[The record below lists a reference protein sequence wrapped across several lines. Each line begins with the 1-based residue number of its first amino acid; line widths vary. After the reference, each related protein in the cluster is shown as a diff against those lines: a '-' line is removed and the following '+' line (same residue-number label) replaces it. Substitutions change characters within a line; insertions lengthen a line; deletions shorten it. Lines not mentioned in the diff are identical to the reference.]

1 MSEKKRL
8 FLVDAYALIFRGY
21 YAFIKNPQINS
32 KGEDTSAIMGFMNS
46 LLDVIKRERPDHLAV
61 CFDKGGSVDRVE
73 IFEAYKANRD
83 ETPEGIR
90 TAIPHIYNIL
100 KAMHIPI
107 MVKEGYEADDV
118 IGTLSRQ
125 AEAQGYTTFMV
136 TPDKDF
142 AQLVTENVFMYRP
155 KSFGGGYETWGVEEV
170 KKKFEVETPLQVIDF
185 LGMMGDS
192 SDNIPGLP
200 GVGEKTAKKFIKQF
214 GSMENLLANTDQLK
228 GKMKENI
235 EANKELGMLS
245 KTLAT
250 IMLDVPVEFNEADFE
265 MSEPDIEAVTN
276 IFQEL
281 EFRRLTDNF
290 LKTFTPEAMANG
302 GTEANK
308 IVGAGNSQNTS
319 AGKPS
324 DNPKTSAGSGQF
336 SLFGGSPSNDNN
348 PSEPIS
354 EYTRKTLDTVSHFY
368 QSITGGMAT
377 KLFIQNLMKQTSV
390 CFDTETTGLDP
401 ITAQLV
407 GIAFSWEVGKGFY
420 IPFPENQ
427 EEAQTLIEELRPFFE
442 SESIEKVGQNLK
454 YDIKVLRKYNIQV
467 KGKLFDTMLAHYL
480 INPDMRHNM
489 DILAETY
496 LNYTPMPIEALIGKK
511 GKNQLSMRTV
521 PLEKQTEYAVE
532 DADITLQLKE
542 HFEKELGEANT
553 QKLFDEIEIPLL
565 RVLADME
572 LEGINLDEKFLNSL
586 SEKLDNDIKAL
597 EADIFK
603 EAGEEFNIASP
614 KQLGDILFD
623 KLKLVEKPKKTKT
636 GQYATGEEI
645 LSVLAKDHKIIQ
657 HILDYRGLAKLK
669 STYVDAL
676 PTQVEP
682 TTGRVHTDY
691 MQTVAATGRLSSNN
705 PNLQNIPIRTERG
718 RQVRKAFVPRDE
730 NYVLMAADYSQIELR
745 IIAALSQED
754 NMINAFKKGED
765 IHASTA
771 SKVFGV
777 PLEEVT
783 REQRSNAKTVNF
795 GIIYGV
801 SAFGLSNQ
809 TDLSRSEAKDLIDTY
824 YATYPKLRNYIS
836 DQIEIARENGYVQ
849 TVLGRRRYLKDINS
863 RNAVVRGAAERNA
876 VNAPIQGSA
885 ADIIKVAMI
894 NIHKKLQEGQFKTK
908 MLLQVHDEL
917 VFDVYQ
923 SELEDIK
930 KMVKSEMESAY
941 ELAVPLVVDLGVG
954 KDWLE
959 AH

>member
-73 IFEAYKANRD
+73 MFEAYKANRD
-83 ETPEGIR
+83 ETPEAIR

-107 MVKEGYEADDV
+107 MVKEGFEADDV

-125 AEAQGYTTFMV
+125 AEAQGYTTYMV

-155 KSFGGGYETWGVEEV
+155 KSFGGGYETWGIEEV
-170 KKKFEVETPLQVIDF
+170 KKKFEVETPLQVIDL

-214 GSMENLLANTDQLK
+214 GSMENLLANTDHLK

-302 GTEANK
+302 GTETNK
-308 IVGAGNSQNTS
+308 NTGTGNSQNTS
-319 AGKPS
+319 AGKLS

-390 CFDTETTGLDP
+390 CFDTETTDLDP

-427 EEAQTLIEELRPFFE
+427 EEAQNLIEELRPFFE

-894 NIHKKLQEGQFKTK
+894 NIHKKLQEGQFKSK

-941 ELAVPLVVDLGVG
+941 DLAVPLVVDLGVG